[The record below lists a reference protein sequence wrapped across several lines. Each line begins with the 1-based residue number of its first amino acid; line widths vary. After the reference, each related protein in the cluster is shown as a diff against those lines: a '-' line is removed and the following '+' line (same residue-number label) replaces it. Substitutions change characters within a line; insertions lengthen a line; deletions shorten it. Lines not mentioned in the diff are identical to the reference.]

1 MVKILTDTTEKG
13 NDVLTTVDK
22 AVNNGLATLDGTGKL
37 TAGQERVKI
46 TVDDEA
52 PATPAVGDIWIDTS
66 A

>member
-22 AVNNGLATLDGTGKL
+22 AVNNGLATLDGSGKL
-37 TAGQERVKI
+37 TSGQERVKI
-46 TVDDEA
+46 TVSDTA
-52 PATPAVGDIWIDTS
+52 PSSPATGDVWIDTS